1 METEMKKVIT
11 YLILLVFA
19 ASLSAQAGSLDPT
32 FGTNG
37 IAQFNPGGWHDVAVD
52 VVCLDDGS
60 LLVGVTISQYPSFT
74 THYGALLKL
83 NSNGTMN
90 LQWGTNGIVSLQCG
104 LNSSI
109 SKLEVLPDGKILVAG
124 TTSVT
129 TPNIE
134 FFVARFLADGTPD
147 STFGTDGYSITSYNT
162 GEEDCNAMAVQADGK
177 IILAGVSWTDHAMLF
192 TRFNANGVLDTT
204 FGNSGYTA
212 LNPSVQSDD
221 IKALGLL
228 SDGTIVGMGSQYVST
243 PFYEAFGVMVK
254 LDADGIPIS
263 SFGTN
268 GVLIPA
274 IFTDVST
281 IYGMHIAD
289 DDIYA
294 TGYIYNSVND
304 KILFIAKLSASG
316 IAYPDFGT
324 NGMTLTPP
332 ATNNHLSCGLDILVA
347 PDGYIYTCGTT
358 GSGTLTGP
366 RDFIVLRYT
375 MNGQLDPG
383 FNSTG
388 YNVISI
394 GPAFDDA
401 NALALQA
408 DGKIVLAGFTA
419 DLTTTT
425 YNDIALARILTTAPA
440 SLISVTPGDIHF
452 GEVGIGDT
460 ATQEFVISNTGTAA
474 LAYEIAFPD
483 WISTTVLTGT
493 VAAGGAQNI
502 SVPFTPSAAMYYS
515 GTIEIVNNSLNQPL
529 VEIEVDGQGT
539 APTLNPPESLAI
551 NTTSGLFTWN
561 VPVNGTPIGYEV
573 YLDGGIQGTT
583 TDLEW
588 QLDGLINGASYV
600 AGVRAEY
607 NAGYSDMVT
616 IGFIYEGS
624 SAEDDPMLVGGMLR
638 NYPNPFIDR
647 TSISFDLRNPVEAE
661 LSIYNLKGQKVKSLM
676 HGFIKKGVHNIA
688 WDGEDDRGI
697 PLSSGVYIIR
707 LDSVSAHLTHKLIL
721 IK

>member
-1 METEMKKVIT
+1 M
-11 YLILLVFA
+11 LLAVFSSLA
-19 ASLSAQAGSLDPT
+19 AQPGSLDPS

-37 IAQFNPGGWHDVAVD
+37 IAQFNPGGWHDVASD

-60 LLVGVTISQYPSFT
+60 LLVGGTIFQYPSYS
-74 THYGALLKL
+74 THYGALLRL

-90 LQWGTNGIVSLQCG
+90 LNWGTNGIVSLQYG
-104 LNSSI
+104 LNSNI

-419 DLTTTT
+419 DLTTIT
-425 YNDIALARILTTAPA
+425 YNDIALARVLTTD
-440 SLISVTPGDIHF
+440 SESNISVDTSEIHF
-452 GEVGIGDT
+452 GEVAMGQT
-460 ATQEFVISNTGTAA
+460 ATEEFEISNTGTAY
-474 LAYEIAFPD
+474 LTYEITFPD

-493 VAAGGAQNI
+493 IAAGSSETI
-502 SVPFTPSAAMYYS
+502 SVPFSPAAAMTYS
-515 GTIEIVNNSLNQPL
+515 GTIEIANNSANQPL
-529 VEIEVDGQGT
+529 VEIDVDGTGILLVFDP
-539 APTLNPPESLAI
+539 PTNLAVDPD
-551 NTTSGLFTWN
+551 TGLFTWSAPQG
-561 VPVNGTPIGYEV
+561 VGLTGYDV
-573 YLDGGIQGTT
+573 YLDGVLQGTT
-583 TDLEW
+583 SDLEW
-588 QLDGLINGASYV
+588 QFSGLVNGITYT
-600 AGVRAEY
+600 AGVKAVYED
-607 NAGYSDMVT
+607 GYSDLVT
-616 IGFIYEGS
+616 DEFTYGGS
-624 SAEDDPMLVGGMLR
+624 AADDLQVIAGLQG
-638 NYPNPFIDR
+638 NYPNPFSGL
-647 TSISFDLRNPVEAE
+647 TNISFKIMSPAE
-661 LSIYNLKGQKVKSLM
+661 IELAVYDLKGRKVKSLRR
-676 HGFIKKGVHNIA
+676 GFLDKGDHNFT
-688 WDGEDDRGI
+688 WSGEDERGK
-697 PLSSGVYIIR
+697 PLPSGVYFYKMR
-707 LDSVSAHLTHKLIL
+707 CGTYLGTGKMIL